1 MSADWLTE
9 GLLAQT
15 MAIVSSRLSAAR
27 SLLQRHNLYGSPPR
41 HSFYSCA
48 SSRALLHVGSL
59 SLWDRQPSNA
69 PPLLLSPAGL
79 ASRRG
84 PHTKTRLGLCPK
96 SLLNWGPRK
105 VVRPCG
111 ERRAHR
117 SGEGCPNQGVGS
129 ARLKRRLRPTRR
141 SKSATPAVAVQIMPL
156 QKPTPTILNHK
167 NPARSFLAPG
177 GKLDACFIVL
187 GCSLSS
193 TASRCPTPA
202 HKYPPCAG
210 CSERFPGRSH
220 RTDPHP
226 LPPRRR

>member
-1 MSADWLTE
+1 MRSRAPPVAD
-9 GLLAQT
+9 
-15 MAIVSSRLSAAR
+15 AAR
-27 SLLQRHNLYGSPPR
+27 RSTRSGRKNRASEQREDFFGHRKADGADAPAAPYKHRLAYAPGNRPLV
-41 HSFYSCA
+41 F
-48 SSRALLHVGSL
+48 RAGV
-59 SLWDRQPSNA
+59 PV
-69 PPLLLSPAGL
+69 
-79 ASRRG
+79 RRG
-84 PHTKTRLGLCPK
+84 LGVYPK
-96 SLLNWGPRK
+96 SLLNWGPHK

-129 ARLKRRLRPTRR
+129 TRLKRRLRPTRR

-156 QKPTPTILNHK
+156 QKPAPTILNHK
-167 NPARSFLAPG
+167 NPARCFLAPG

-193 TASRCPTPA
+193 TVSRCPTPA

-210 CSERFPGRSH
+210 CSGHFPGRSH

-226 LPPRRR
+226 PPPRRR

>member
-1 MSADWLTE
+1 M
-9 GLLAQT
+9 
-15 MAIVSSRLSAAR
+15 VSSRLSA
-27 SLLQRHNLYGSPPR
+27 
-41 HSFYSCA
+41 
-48 SSRALLHVGSL
+48 SRGHRRVTACT
-59 SLWDRQPSNA
+59 PT
-69 PPLLLSPAGL
+69 
-79 ASRRG
+79 RRG
-84 PHTKTRLGLCPK
+84 PTFVCAKVGKTHLGLCPK
-96 SLLNWGPRK
+96 IPTRRYAPYNRGPRK